1 MESFLKRFTTKPGE
15 EHNYTKIP
23 NPKFNITGGSYSV
36 PLNELPEFYAHY
48 KKHVFIEGKQAYL
61 TEKQLE
67 DGPIV
72 IDIDFRYSVEVEE
85 RQHTIEHITKFI
97 LLMLDCIN
105 KIKINN
111 GKELSCYVFERDNVN
126 CQEKITKDGIHLM
139 VDLQMDVISKIIL
152 RKLILK
158 EINDIWS
165 DIKTTNSWDEVIDEG
180 VIKMHSNWQ
189 MFGSRKPGHEDYKL
203 KYMFA
208 CNYSKEWNL
217 TESKVTKEWIL
228 DNFEKL
234 LARNTNLVI
243 MQMNDN
249 IEKEYGDIKS
259 NRKAP
264 TKNQV
269 KLITNISSIK
279 QAYDITNQ
287 EELDDYVEDF
297 HRELTATEYT
307 LKEAH
312 YYTMILPSEYYGPQ
326 SYDKWIR
333 VGWAL
338 KNTNKRLF
346 ITWLKFSSQS
356 TEFDYS
362 DIPDLYEKWC
372 GFDTYNKEGLTLRSI
387 MYWCKISNEIEY
399 RKIYDKTLQ
408 HFVNVSVHCNTDYDL
423 AYVLYQ
429 MYKESFICVN
439 IKDCIW
445 YEFINNRWQLIDQG
459 HSLRAKIS
467 VEMYKVYHDYA
478 LTKQELKEE
487 MEKIK
492 KTYFL
497 LKKTSNKN
505 TIMNECKE
513 IFYDKDFYS
522 KLNVNDYLL
531 GCNNCII
538 DIKNKEARKGKHDD
552 YVSKTTNLDYK
563 PMTYYEKHAKPIIAQ
578 INTFMEQLFPSAN
591 LRTYMWQHLASTLLG
606 TNENQTFNMYI
617 GTGANGK
624 SMLINLMSKVLG
636 EYKGTVPI
644 SLVTQKRG
652 GIGGTSSEIYA
663 LIGVRM
669 AVMQEPTKGDK
680 LNEGVVKEITGGDPI
695 QCRPLFQNSITFRP
709 QCKLV
714 VASNVLFN
722 MQGTNDDGTWRR
734 MRMVNFGSKFTKS
747 PYQDPQFPIEKYPDQ
762 FLIDTKLEDK
772 FDSWAPVMLSM
783 LVQIAFQ
790 YQGKVHDCD
799 EVMAATN
806 MYRQSQDI
814 YLEYINARIVKNE
827 VAGQYRLKISVIQG
841 DFKDWYKQHYDNSK
855 NAPVKELKEKL
866 ETMFGKCPAGGWSNI
881 SLLMDSD

>member
-1 MESFLKRFTTKPGE
+1 MESFLKKFITKPGE

-23 NPKFNITGGSYSV
+23 NPKLNVTGGSYSI
-36 PLNELPEFYAHY
+36 PLNELPEFYSLY
-48 KKHVFIEGKQAYL
+48 KNHVFVENKQAYL

-67 DGPIV
+67 NGPLV
-72 IDIDFRYSVEVEE
+72 IDIDFRYSVDVEE
-85 RQHTIEHITKFI
+85 RQHTLDHIIKFI
-97 LLMLDCIN
+97 LLTLDSIN

-111 GKELSCYVFERDNVN
+111 GKDLSCYVFERDNVN
-126 CQEKITKDGIHLM
+126 CQEKITKDGIHLLI
-139 VDLQMDVISKIIL
+139 DIQMDVISKIIL
-152 RKLILK
+152 RKLVLK
-158 EINDIWS
+158 EIGDIWS
-165 DIKTTNSWDEVIDEG
+165 DINITNTWDDVIDEG
-180 VIKMHSNWQ
+180 VMKMHSNWQ

-203 KYMFA
+203 KYIFG
-208 CNYSKEWNL
+208 CNYTTEWKL
-217 TESKVTKEWIL
+217 TESKVTKEWIMQ
-228 DNFEKL
+228 NFEKL

-243 MQMNDN
+243 MPMNDK
-249 IEKEYGDIKS
+249 IEQEYGDIKS
-259 NRKAP
+259 HRKTP

-279 QAYDITNQ
+279 QPQDITNQ

-297 HRELTATEYT
+297 HRELTATDYT
-307 LKEAH
+307 MKEAH

-356 TEFDYS
+356 SEFNYS
-362 DIPDLYEKWC
+362 DVPDLYEKWC
-372 GFDTYNKEGLTLRSI
+372 DFDTYNKEGLTLRSL
-387 MYWCKISNEIEY
+387 MYWCKISNELEY
-399 RKIYDKTLQ
+399 RTVYNKTLL
-408 HFVNVSVHCNTDYDL
+408 HFVNVSVNCNTDYDL

-439 IKDCIW
+439 IKDCVW

-459 HSLRAKIS
+459 HSLRAKLS

-478 LTKQELKEE
+478 LTKQDSKDE

-492 KTYFL
+492 KTYNL
-497 LKKTSNKN
+497 LKKGSNKN
-505 TIMNECKE
+505 MIMNECKE

-522 KLNVNDYLL
+522 KLNTNDYLL

-538 DIKNKEARKGKHDD
+538 DIKNREYRKGKHDD

-563 PMTYYEKHAKPIIAQ
+563 PMSYYEKSAKQVIAQ
-578 INTFMEQLFPSAN
+578 INTFMEQLFPNEN
-591 LRTYMWQHLASTLLG
+591 LRKYMWQHLASTLLG

-652 GIGGTSSEIYA
+652 SIGGTSSEIYA
-663 LIGVRM
+663 LIGIRY

-680 LNEGVVKEITGGDPI
+680 LNEGVMKEITGGDPI

-709 QCKLV
+709 QCKLA
-714 VASNVLFN
+714 VASNVFFN

-734 MRMVNFGSKFTKS
+734 VRVVNFSSKFTKN
-747 PYQDPQFPIEKYPDQ
+747 PYNDPQFPIEKYPDQ
-762 FLIDTKLEDK
+762 FMIDTKLEDK
-772 FDSWAPVMLSM
+772 FDAWAPVMLSM
-783 LVQIAFQ
+783 LVKVAFD

-799 EVMAATN
+799 EVMAATH

-827 VAGQYRLKISVIQG
+827 VVGQFRLKISVVQA
-841 DFKDWYKQHYDNSK
+841 DFKDWYKQHYDTSK
-855 NAPVKELKEKL
+855 SAPVKELKEKM
-866 ETMFGKCPAGGWSNI
+866 ENMYGKCPAGGWSNI
-881 SLLMDSD
+881 SLLMDTE

>member
-36 PLNELPEFYAHY
+36 PLNELPEFYSLY

-67 DGPIV
+67 NGPLV

-85 RQHTIEHITKFI
+85 RQHTIDHITKFI

-152 RKLILK
+152 RKMILK

-203 KYMFA
+203 KYIFA
-208 CNYSKEWNL
+208 CNYSTEWNL

-243 MQMNDN
+243 MQMNNN
-249 IEKEYGDIKS
+249 IEQEYGDIKS
-259 NRKAP
+259 NRKTP

-312 YYTMILPSEYYGPQ
+312 DYTMILPSEYYGPQ

-387 MYWCKISNEIEY
+387 MYWCKISNEVEY
-399 RKIYDKTLQ
+399 RKIYEKTLH

-563 PMTYYEKHAKPIIAQ
+563 PMTYYEKHTKPIIAQ
-578 INTFMEQLFPSAN
+578 INTFMEQLFPNAN

-652 GIGGTSSEIYA
+652 SIGGTSSEIYA

-714 VASNVLFN
+714 VASNVFFN

-734 MRMVNFGSKFTKS
+734 IRVVNFGSKFTKN
-747 PYQDPQFPIEKYPDQ
+747 PYQDAQFPIEKYPDQ

-799 EVMAATN
+799 EVMAATH

-814 YLEYINARIVKNE
+814 YLEYISARIVKNE
-827 VAGQYRLKISVIQG
+827 IAGQYRLKISVVQG

-855 NAPVKELKEKL
+855 TAPVKELKEKM
-866 ETMFGKCPAGGWSNI
+866 EAMFGKCPAGGWSNI

>member
-36 PLNELPEFYAHY
+36 PLNELPEFYALY
-48 KKHVFIEGKQAYL
+48 KRHVFIEGKQAYL

-67 DGPIV
+67 NGPLV
-72 IDIDFRYSVEVEE
+72 IDIDFRYSVDVEE
-85 RQHTIEHITKFI
+85 RQHTIDHITKFI

-111 GKELSCYVFERDNVN
+111 GKELKCYVFERDNVN

-152 RKLILK
+152 RKMILK

-165 DIKTTNSWDEVIDEG
+165 DIKITNNWDEVIDEG

-203 KYMFA
+203 KYIFA
-208 CNYSKEWNL
+208 CNYDNEWSL
-217 TESKVTKEWIL
+217 TENKVSKEWIL
-228 DNFEKL
+228 ENFEKL
-234 LARNTNLVI
+234 LARNTNLVN

-259 NRKAP
+259 NRKTP
-264 TKNQV
+264 SKNQV

-279 QAYDITNQ
+279 QAYDVTNQ

-297 HRELTATEYT
+297 HRELTATDYT

-387 MYWCKISNEIEY
+387 MYWCKISNEAEY
-399 RKIYDKTLQ
+399 RKVYDKTLQ

-439 IKDCIW
+439 IKDCVW

-505 TIMNECKE
+505 TIMSECKE

-522 KLNVNDYLL
+522 KLNINDYLL

-563 PMTYYEKHAKPIIAQ
+563 PISYYEKHAKTTIAQ
-578 INTFMEQLFPSAN
+578 INTFMEQLFPNAN

-652 GIGGTSSEIYA
+652 SIGGTSSEIYA

-714 VASNVLFN
+714 VASNVFFN

-734 MRMVNFGSKFTKS
+734 IRVVNFGSKFTKN
-747 PYQDPQFPIEKYPDQ
+747 PYQDPQFPTEKYPDQ

-772 FDSWAPVMLSM
+772 FDTWAPVMLSM
-783 LVQIAFQ
+783 LVQLAFQ

-799 EVMAATN
+799 EVMAATH

-814 YLEYINARIVKNE
+814 YLEYISARIVKNE
-827 VAGQYRLKISVIQG
+827 IVGQYRLKISVVQG

-855 NAPVKELKEKL
+855 AAPVKELKEKL
-866 ETMFGKCPAGGWSNI
+866 ESMYGKCPAGGWSNI
-881 SLLMDSD
+881 SLVMESD

>member
-1 MESFLKRFTTKPGE
+1 MESFLKRFITKPGE

-36 PLNELPEFYAHY
+36 PLNELPEFYALY
-48 KKHVFIEGKQAYL
+48 KKHVFVEGKQAYL

-67 DGPIV
+67 NGPVV

-85 RQHTIEHITKFI
+85 RQHTIDHITKFI

-203 KYMFA
+203 KYIFA
-208 CNYSKEWNL
+208 CNYTTEWNL

-297 HRELTATEYT
+297 HRELTATDFT

-356 TEFDYS
+356 TEFDYA
-362 DIPDLYEKWC
+362 DVPDLYEKWC

-387 MYWCKISNEIEY
+387 MYWCKISNEVEY
-399 RKIYDKTLQ
+399 RKVYDKTLQ

-439 IKDCIW
+439 IKDCVW

-459 HSLRAKIS
+459 HSLRSKIS

-563 PMTYYEKHAKPIIAQ
+563 PMTYHEKHAKPIIAQ
-578 INTFMEQLFPSAN
+578 INTFMEQLFPNAN

-652 GIGGTSSEIYA
+652 SIGGTSSEIYA

-714 VASNVLFN
+714 VASNVFFN

-734 MRMVNFGSKFTKS
+734 IRVVNFGSKFTKN

-799 EVMAATN
+799 EVMAATH

-814 YLEYINARIVKNE
+814 YLEYISARIVKNE
-827 VAGQYRLKISVIQG
+827 IAGQYRLKISVVQG

-855 NAPVKELKEKL
+855 TAPVKELKEKL
-866 ETMFGKCPAGGWSNI
+866 EAMFGKCPAGGWSNI
-881 SLLMDSD
+881 SLLMDSE